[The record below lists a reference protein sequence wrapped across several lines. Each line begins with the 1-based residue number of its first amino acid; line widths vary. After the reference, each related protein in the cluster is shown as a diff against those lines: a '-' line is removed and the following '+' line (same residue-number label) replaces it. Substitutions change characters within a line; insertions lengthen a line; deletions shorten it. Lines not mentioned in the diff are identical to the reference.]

1 MAGLAEL
8 GNDHVG
14 MLVADK
20 PAGVTSHD
28 VVAKVRHRLQCRAG
42 HTGTLDPQATGVLL
56 LCLGRAT
63 RLARFLQSQ
72 DKLYECGVRF
82 GWATDTYDSEGE
94 MVGSRLP
101 VPAIEPQRLAALLDA
116 FVGEIQQVPPAYSA
130 KKIRGQ
136 PAYKR
141 VRRGEVVVHEPV
153 PVQVYSIDLIDRD
166 ADVLRLR
173 VHCGSGTYVRTL
185 AHDIGA
191 AMGCAAH
198 LAALRRLRVGRFDLS
213 GALSWEAL
221 ESGPVEDI
229 EARILPAAAM
239 VQDWPGVVVDRAGID
254 VLRNGGVLEPHC
266 IVDRLPA
273 EAAPA
278 PRRREGWVRVMDPDA
293 RLLAAAELLPGGML
307 QPRIVLLH

>member
-1 MAGLAEL
+1 MKSKV
-8 GNDHVG
+8 VG

-20 PAGVTSHD
+20 PAGMTSHD
-28 VVAKVRHRLQCRAG
+28 VVAKARHRLRCRAG

-72 DKLYECGVRF
+72 DKLYECGIQL

-94 MVGSRLP
+94 MVGDRVP
-101 VPAIEPQRLAALLDA
+101 VPPIDPQRLAEILES

-141 VRRGEVVVHEPV
+141 VRRGEIVEHEPV
-153 PVQVYSIDLIDRD
+153 PVRVHSIELVEYD
-166 ADVLRLR
+166 ADLLKLR

-191 AMGCAAH
+191 AVGCAAH
-198 LAALRRLRVGRFDLS
+198 LASLRRSRVGRFDLS
-213 GALSWEAL
+213 GALGWEAL
-221 ESGPVEDI
+221 ANGPVEDV
-229 EARILPAAAM
+229 EARVLPASAI
-239 VQDWPGVVVDRAGID
+239 VQEWPGVVVDREGLDI
-254 VLRNGGVLEPHC
+254 VRNGGVLEPHC
-266 IVDRLPA
+266 IIDRVPA
-273 EAAPA
+273 DDPEAARA
-278 PRRREGWVRVMDPDA
+278 RGAWVRVLDPEA
-293 RLLAAAELLPGGML
+293 HLLAAAELLPGGML
-307 QPRIVLLH
+307 QPRIVLV

>member
-1 MAGLAEL
+1 MNSKL
-8 GNDHVG
+8 VG

-28 VVAKVRHRLQCRAG
+28 VVAKVRHRLRCRAG

-72 DKLYECGVRF
+72 DKLYECGIRF

-94 MVGSRLP
+94 MVGDRVP
-101 VPAIEPQRLAALLDA
+101 VPAFEPQRMAAVLQS

-141 VRRGEVVVHEPV
+141 VRRGEVVVHEAV
-153 PVQVYSIDLIDRD
+153 PVQVYSMEQIDHQ
-166 ADVLRLR
+166 ADTLRLR

-185 AHDIGA
+185 AHDLGA
-191 AMGCAAH
+191 ALGCPAH
-198 LAALRRLRVGRFDLS
+198 LAALRRLRVGQFDLS
-213 GALSWEAL
+213 GALGWEAL
-221 ESGPVEDI
+221 DSGPVEDI
-229 EARILPAAAM
+229 EARVLPAAAM
-239 VQDWPGVVVDRAGID
+239 VHDWPGVVVDRVGLEI
-254 VLRNGGVLEPHC
+254 LRNGGVLEPHC
-266 IVDRLPA
+266 IVERVPGSGAAITRRLA
-273 EAAPA
+273 
-278 PRRREGWVRVMDPDA
+278 GWVRVLDNEA
-293 RLLAAAELLPGGML
+293 QLLAAAELLPGGML
-307 QPRIVLLH
+307 QPRVVLV

>member
-1 MAGLAEL
+1 MNSKL
-8 GNDHVG
+8 VG

-28 VVAKVRHRLQCRAG
+28 VVAKVRHRLRCRAG
-42 HTGTLDPQATGVLL
+42 HTGTLDPQATGVLI

-72 DKLYECGVRF
+72 DKLYECGIRF

-94 MVGSRLP
+94 MTGSRVA
-101 VPAIEPQRLAALLDA
+101 VPAIEPQQLAATLQS

-141 VRRGEVVVHEPV
+141 VRRGEVVVHEAV
-153 PVQVYSIDLIDRD
+153 PVQINSIEEIDHE
-166 ADVLRLR
+166 ADTLRLR

-191 AMGCAAH
+191 ALGCPAH
-198 LAALRRLRVGRFDLS
+198 LASLRRLRVGRFDLS
-213 GALSWEAL
+213 GALGWEAL
-221 ESGPVEDI
+221 DSGPIEDI

-239 VQDWPGVVVDRAGID
+239 VQEWPGVVVDRRGLEI
-254 VLRNGGVLEPHC
+254 LRNGGVLEPHC
-266 IVDRLPA
+266 IVERVPA
-273 EAAPA
+273 EGPGATLG
-278 PRRREGWVRVMDPDA
+278 RGGWVRVLDPEA
-293 RLLAAAELLPGGML
+293 HLLAAAELLPGGML
-307 QPRIVLLH
+307 QPRIVLV